1 MRTYKNLYEQLCSF
15 KNLYQAFRQAA
26 KGKRLRSYCAEF
38 SYNREQNIF
47 AIRDELLSGVYR
59 HGSYREFE
67 VADPKR
73 RQVKAAEFRDRVVHH
88 ALCNV
93 IEPIFE
99 ARFIFDNFAC
109 RKGKGTLLAL
119 GRCKKFVKRFKC
131 DYVLKADISKY
142 FYSVDHAILLKII
155 GRKIADER
163 VMSLIREILSS
174 SQDSRFRDYFP
185 NDDLFALQRP
195 TGIPI
200 GNLTSQLF
208 ANIYLNELDYFVKH
222 ELKHK
227 YYLRY
232 MDDFLLFSTDKKEL
246 FVALKRIE
254 VFLAENLRL
263 RAHPVKRI
271 ISPVKCGVD
280 WVGYKVYPWTVRIR
294 RMNIFRFR
302 KRNRYLRNL
311 YHHKKISAR
320 KIGDS
325 IASFCGYSR
334 WADAGRLIKQL
345 LEIEIF

>member
-1 MRTYKNLYEQLCSF
+1 MRTYKNLYNLLCSF
-15 KNLYQAFRQAA
+15 ENLYKAFRQAA
-26 KGKRLRSYCAEF
+26 KGKSLRSYCAEF
-38 SYNREQNIF
+38 SYNREHNIF
-47 AIRDELLSGVYR
+47 AIRDELLSGAYR
-59 HGSYREFE
+59 HGAYREFE

-119 GRCKKFVKRFKC
+119 ARCKKFVKRFEKG
-131 DYVLKADISKY
+131 YVLKADISKY

-155 GRKIADER
+155 GRKIADKK
-163 VMSLIREILSS
+163 VMCLIREILAS
-174 SQDSRFRDYFP
+174 SQDDRFRAYFP
-185 NDDLFALQRP
+185 NDDLFALERP

-222 ELKHK
+222 ELRWKF
-227 YYLRY
+227 YLRY
-232 MDDFLLFSTDKKEL
+232 MDDFLLFSSNKKEL
-246 FVALKRIE
+246 FTALKRIE

-263 RAHPVKRI
+263 RAHPIKRTV
-271 ISPVKCGVD
+271 SPVRCGVD
-280 WVGYKVYPWTVRIR
+280 WVGYRIYPWTARIR
-294 RMNIFRFR
+294 RINIFRFR
-302 KRNRYLRNL
+302 KRNRYLKNL
-311 YHHKKISAR
+311 YRRKKISSR
-320 KIGDS
+320 KIGNS
-325 IASFCGYSR
+325 IASFCGYAK

-345 LEIEIF
+345 LEMEVF